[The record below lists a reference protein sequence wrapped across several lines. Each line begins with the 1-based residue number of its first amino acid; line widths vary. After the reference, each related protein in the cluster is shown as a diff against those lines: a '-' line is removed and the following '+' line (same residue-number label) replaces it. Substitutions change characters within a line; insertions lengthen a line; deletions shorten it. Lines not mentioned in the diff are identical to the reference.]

1 MLTRIQQEL
10 IAINDAK
17 FSKICQQYLSYQ
29 YDSVMAPGFVLAKEK
44 SKPGTPDILIALE
57 NTYVMCE
64 VTTQA
69 DGLEKKLQ
77 KDIDH
82 CLKQDVIPLAKILK
96 VILFCNSKVPPAL
109 HSTLQDYKNEI
120 NARVPLEIIDVDDLS
135 VRILKNYN
143 AIIRTLGIPIDT
155 NQIFEPAEFVGLY
168 EKSGFAISLKNRFY
182 NRQAELEMAMG
193 YLESSDI
200 LVLHGE
206 PGVGK
211 TKFSLELS
219 TLLRQKQANCLVKY
233 IAANG
238 NLSIWDDLTIQLH
251 QGHDYILVLDDANK
265 LRFNLEHIIN
275 FKKGFSGSIRIIIT
289 VRNYVSQSV
298 TSQITDYRELEIKLF
313 THGELQNILSSPEFD
328 ISQHYIDRIYSISK
342 GNPRLALMC
351 YHAGLDEGPQALE
364 NAGAIYEKYFSS
376 ILESTGGLLE
386 GDDSLKV
393 AAILALYRGTN
404 IKSKEN
410 LEELQTYFGIPQE
423 KFIEI
428 CIALNQHE
436 IAEEYRDT
444 YKISDQILGEYMVY
458 KVFIDKK
465 ILPFK
470 ALIDLSFTKRRFSL
484 LHLITPIFNNYGYED
499 IKKRTVTDIR
509 DAWKQIA
516 TKDSALRFLKDFWF
530 YIPSETLV
538 YLKGIIDRVPTTMD
552 GDYVFG
558 VYKDNNIEYY
568 GDEIFETLVHFR
580 QLPEKFDMAQELL
593 LQYGLKNNV
602 LFSKYLKVLTQ
613 GFSFDN
619 ESHLIDYGTQIKV
632 LNFLHDKAT
641 TGELLYSRIL
651 LFIAPT
657 FLKSTF
663 QTVRN
668 IDNSMYI
675 GENNVLLTDNQVV
688 FRKKLLGFIFKSFK
702 NAALEEAVY
711 HCLEGYI
718 RNIDFRCN
726 KPIINFDGK
735 SIVRFFKANF
745 SKDNYTHC
753 FIVQHYCGQLKLM
766 DIKFDKALQAGYI
779 ERRYELY
786 LVLNEDRHKMKE
798 YRGNH
803 ENYQNYKRNELKKWT
818 ADYTLKNYIR
828 LFDDIEYILVEDRRF
843 ERDVPIR
850 NSITVILELLAAQDN
865 DLFFKVLKM
874 LFRYSFSKNL
884 VLQRL
889 FSIAASNSEN
899 AARLRKLLN
908 ADVVGRNNLLGFWY
922 ALPSRYFVKQDLSL
936 LKKGITQGTF
946 TYFGNLDDILLKL
959 EGLIPSFEAEAEIL
973 LDLIITRSKS
983 ENKINLHTGL
993 YNYLE
998 NKWNNL
1004 FIRRLEDLQYLY
1016 LYLDESNYF
1025 DHDVKIFRLLLK
1037 YDMTFIRRFLKV
1049 NFDTRAYYTKKQINE
1064 SNLHKLWKFEGDIEE
1079 LFTIILDHFKDHTLL
1094 SSDYSAEIASVFK
1107 GTNEAEIRFLT
1118 RYLEKSKDQKAIRLA
1133 FNIGL
1138 TVYKE
1143 NKLQFLDI
1151 ILKKP
1156 DNLELFKKLP
1166 LHVRSSMLMA
1176 GSGSDVPRLR
1186 NNIKEMESFKQHLE
1200 AKNDLQLL
1208 EHIAYLEEKIDFSN
1222 TQAERI
1228 KQDELL
1234 DNWG

>member
-1 MLTRIQQEL
+1 MLTRIQQAL
-10 IAINDAK
+10 IAINGDK

-82 CLKQDVIPLAKILK
+82 CLIQDGIPMSKILK

-120 NARVPLEIIDVDDLS
+120 NARVPLEIIDVDDFS

-155 NQIFEPAEFVGLY
+155 NQIFEPAEFIGLY

-182 NRQAELEMAMG
+182 NRQAELEMAMR

-219 TLLRQKQANCLVKY
+219 ALLRQKQANCLVKY

-265 LRFNLEHIIN
+265 LRSNLEHIIN

-298 TSQITDYRELEIKLF
+298 TSQITNYRELEIKLF
-313 THGELQNILSSPEFD
+313 THSELQNILSSPEFD

-342 GNPRLALMC
+342 GNPRLAFMC
-351 YHAGLDEGPQALE
+351 YRAGLDEGPQALE
-364 NAGAIYEKYFSS
+364 NAGYIYEKYFTS
-376 ILESTGGLLE
+376 ILDSTGALLE
-386 GDDSLKV
+386 SEDSLKV
-393 AAILALYRGTN
+393 AAVLALYRGTN

-410 LEELQTYFGIPQE
+410 LEELQTCFGIPQE

-428 CIALNQHE
+428 CIALDKHE
-436 IAEEYRDT
+436 IADEYRDT
-444 YKISDQILGEYMVY
+444 YKISDQILGEYLVY

-484 LHLITPIFNNYGYED
+484 LHIITPIFNNYGFEKVKTLTVPY
-499 IKKRTVTDIR
+499 IRNFWKKLLGTEST
-509 DAWKQIA
+509 
-516 TKDSALRFLKDFWF
+516 LRFLKDFWF
-530 YIPSETLV
+530 YIPTETLIC
-538 YLKGIIDRVPTTMD
+538 LKETIDRVPLTMD
-552 GDYVFG
+552 VDYEFG
-558 VYKDNNIEYY
+558 IYKDNTVEFY

-580 QLPEKFDMAQELL
+580 QLPEKFNLAQELL
-593 LQYGLKNNV
+593 LEYGLKNNL

-613 GFSFDN
+613 SFSFDH
-619 ESHLIDYGTQIKV
+619 ESHLIDYTIQIQV
-632 LNFLHDKAT
+632 ANFLYAKAI
-641 TGELLYSRIL
+641 TGELVYSRIL

-675 GENNVLLTDNQVV
+675 GDSRVLLSENQIV
-688 FRKKLLGFIFKSFK
+688 FRKRLLGFLFDSYS
-702 NAALEEAVY
+702 NTVLQEAVY
-711 HCLEGYI
+711 HCLEDYI
-718 RNIDFRCN
+718 RNIDFRCQ
-726 KPIINFDGK
+726 KTIINFDSE
-735 SIVRFFKANF
+735 SIISFFKTSF

-753 FIVQHYCGQLKLM
+753 FIVQHYCSQLKLM
-766 DIKFDKALQAGYI
+766 DFNVDRELKANFT
-779 ERRYELY
+779 ERRYRLY
-786 LVLNEDRHKMKE
+786 LVLNEEKHKMKE

-803 ENYQNYKRNELKKWT
+803 ENYRKYKRNELQQWI
-818 ADYTLKNYIR
+818 AGYTLKDYIS

-843 ERDVPIR
+843 VRDVPIR
-850 NSITVILELLAAQDN
+850 NSIVTILELLAIRDR
-865 DLFFKVLKM
+865 DLFFKALKI
-874 LFRYSFSKNL
+874 LFRYSFSQNL
-884 VLQRL
+884 ELRQV
-889 FSIAASNSEN
+889 FTIAASDMES
-899 AARLRKLLN
+899 ALQLRKLFN
-908 ADVVGRNNLLGFWY
+908 ANNTLSTFLLSFWY
-922 ALPSRYFVKQDLSL
+922 ALPAEYYLKQDLLL
-936 LKKGITQGTF
+936 LKKMITLPAVTH
-946 TYFGNLDDILLKL
+946 FGNLERILVKL
-959 EGLIPSFEAEAEIL
+959 EGLYPSFETQAENF
-973 LDLIITRSKS
+973 LDLIIASS
-983 ENKINLHTGL
+983 SGENRIDFHTGL
-993 YNYLE
+993 FNYLE
-998 NKWNNL
+998 SSWNAL
-1004 FIRRLEDLQYLY
+1004 FIKRLPDLQDLY
-1016 LYLDESNYF
+1016 LYLDENNYF
-1025 DHDVKIFRLLLK
+1025 DYDVKIFRLLLK
-1037 YDMTFIRRFLKV
+1037 YDMAFIKKFLKV
-1049 NFDTRAYYTKKQINE
+1049 NFDNRAFYSKKQIND
-1064 SNLHKLWKFEGDIEE
+1064 SNLHKLWKYEGDIEE

-1094 SSDYSAEIASVFK
+1094 SSDYSAEIASIFK
-1107 GTNEAEIRFLT
+1107 GKNEVEMRFLKQ
-1118 RYLEKSKDQKAIRLA
+1118 YLDKSQDQNSIMLA
-1133 FNIGL
+1133 FNIAL
-1138 TVYKE
+1138 SVYKE
-1143 NKLQFLDI
+1143 NKLEFLDLV
-1151 ILKKP
+1151 LKKKAI
-1156 DNLELFKKLP
+1156 F
-1166 LHVRSSMLMA
+1166 
-1176 GSGSDVPRLR
+1176 SGQT
-1186 NNIKEMESFKQHLE
+1186 I
-1200 AKNDLQLL
+1200 
-1208 EHIAYLEEKIDFSN
+1208 
-1222 TQAERI
+1222 
-1228 KQDELL
+1228 
-1234 DNWG
+1234 